1 MLLTMTTKTSLIMSM
16 MMSIII
22 INESAPHNDN
32 EDISHNVNDDVH
44 HYHK

>member
-1 MLLTMTTKTSLIMSM
+1 MMT
-16 MMSIII
+16 SIII
-22 INESAPHNDN
+22 INEIAPHNDN